1 MKIYLAHGRGGPN
14 RRWALAHHKKPSLNW
29 PLPKASRKPGKYLAW
44 RGQCLCRLAAI
55 RIPAT
60 PSFHMTPQEQ
70 RTAFAA
76 DYRDE
81 EQDITV
87 LTANPCNRVFRISEA
102 PLYRAECRILA
113 YRSGQQLRSEPLV
126 GGFGQIHSLA
136 APADFRGKKLNRLRR
151 LLCALCGKP
160 PVACLAGHTIYRL
173 RVRAHKTAPHW
184 FMLLRILQAN
194 APDDALVAMRDAYR
208 HPSIWQEAPLA
219 IPLTLDTTFHHY
231 KGEADWLGQPVCI
244 MLDRDE
250 NNPAQPAPAAVATL
264 NRLFDSLDNRRYWN
278 ERLLD
283 VAALARCLRLA
294 ELAIGADGAFTAW
307 LDAGDTFDGEP
318 VSLGVTPAGELGD
331 PYIGT

>member
-1 MKIYLAHGRGGPN
+1 MQA
-14 RRWALAHHKKPSLNW
+14 
-29 PLPKASRKPGKYLAW
+29 
-44 RGQCLCRLAAI
+44 Q
-55 RIPAT
+55 
-60 PSFHMTPQEQ
+60 
-70 RTAFAA
+70 FAA
-76 DYRDE
+76 CLFPLEVAQDLHP
-81 EQDITV
+81 EQHFIFHLRHDGGGDAFKLPAAKAEFIKNNEADIGDTV
-87 LTANPCNRVFRISEA
+87 GSTDA
-102 PLYRAECRILA
+102 
-113 YRSGQQLRSEPLV
+113 
-126 GGFGQIHSLA
+126 A
-136 APADFRGKKLNRLRR
+136 APARLQADAPRQIVAQGHATRARIEHENDRFTVDGARGAEVAVCGDFQGED
-151 LLCALCGKP
+151 
-160 PVACLAGHTIYRL
+160 TIYRL

-278 ERLLD
+278 ERLINHAARSLAATGESGGLD
-283 VAALARCLRLA
+283 AAALARCLRLA

-318 VSLGVTPAGELGD
+318 VSLGVTPAGELDD
-331 PYIGT
+331 PCIGT